1 MMEKRTTDAAMQTA
15 QAQLA
20 QAGFT
25 VLDLTLYL
33 DTHPDDPGALSY
45 FSDAKARYQEAKAN
59 YQQQVGPVRVGDVD
73 SSSGWSWVETP
84 WPWEV

>member
-1 MMEKRTTDAAMQTA
+1 MEKRMTDAAMQSA

-25 VLDLTLYL
+25 VVDLALFL
-33 DTHPDDPGALSY
+33 ETHPDDPGALSY
-45 FSDAKARYQEAKAN
+45 FSDAKARYQQAKAA
-59 YQQQVGPVRVGDVD
+59 YQQQVGPVCVSDVD
-73 SSSGWSWVETP
+73 PASGWGWVETP